1 MNNGEEE
8 NNDSNNEIKKVKE
21 KKNNKKRQHSQATTS
36 LIFFFFYLVKKTIH
50 ELSKDTKRPNSLL
63 FLLQY
68 PMTKKYGHIT
78 SKGIL
83 MLLCFFG
90 YAASH

>member
-36 LIFFFFYLVKKTIH
+36 LIFFFYLVKKTIH